1 MRSQSKGWSTVVPR
15 LVEEQKAASHAMPAY
30 TTWSQGQW
38 PVSLSPPLQNLRKVQ
53 AL

>member
-1 MRSQSKGWSTVVPR
+1 MRGQSKGWSTVVPR
-15 LVEEQKAASHAMPAY
+15 LMEEQKAASHIMPAY

-38 PVSLSPPLQNLRKVQ
+38 PVSQSPPLQNLQKVQ